1 MTEQEI
7 RLDYAR
13 KFGRPMS
20 NEDYH
25 SFLRLAYAFNCLDA
39 KSFEDAYEKILV
51 SLESVSAELETT
63 DSFMERYK
71 IVMRRYGTRL
81 LEVT

>member
-7 RLDYAR
+7 RADYER

-20 NEDYH
+20 DENYE
-25 SFLRLAYAFNCLDA
+25 SFLRLAYAFDCLDA
-39 KSFEDAYEKILV
+39 ESFEDAHEKIVV
-51 SLESVSAELETT
+51 SLKSINAELETT
-63 DSFMERYK
+63 DSREEQQE
-71 IVMRRYGTRL
+71 IIMRRYGTRL

>member
-7 RLDYAR
+7 RADYER

-20 NEDYH
+20 DENYE
-25 SFLRLAYAFNCLDA
+25 SFLRLAYAFDCLDA
-39 KSFEDAYEKILV
+39 ENFEDAHEKMVV
-51 SLESVSAELETT
+51 SLESIHDELETT
-63 DSFMERYK
+63 DSREEQYE
-71 IVMRRYGTRL
+71 IIMRSYGTRL